1 MFSLGGVGLEGWLF
15 VSRFGEMQ
23 LLLPAAV
30 AAVLM
35 LVQKHA
41 TKPLAV
47 GWMAALALA
56 ILATTVSK
64 VAFIGWGIG
73 IPDIDFTGISG
84 HTMLAMA
91 VYPLLFS
98 TLASQLPPLQQR
110 LSVAAGFVLALLV
123 GQSRLEIDVHSVSE
137 VLAGA
142 MVGGAVSLSVLLNNR
157 LPRKVTN
164 RWLAVVF
171 CGFFGVSLL
180 STSQINPHSW
190 VTEFALMLSGTTTP
204 YTRATV
210 KRLQVLKLQP
220 FQTSQPVPISFYAA
234 IAFHPPT
241 PNLPA
246 SW

>member
-1 MFSLGGVGLEGWLF
+1 
-15 VSRFGEMQ
+15 MQ
-23 LLLPAAV
+23 LLLPAAL

-35 LVQKHA
+35 LAQKHA

-56 ILATTVSK
+56 IVATTVSK
-64 VAFIGWGIG
+64 VAFMGWGIG

-123 GQSRLEIDVHSVSE
+123 GQSRLAIDVHSVSE

-142 MVGGAVSLSVLLNNR
+142 MVGGAVSLSVLLKNR
-157 LPRKVTN
+157 MPRKVTN
-164 RWLAVVF
+164 RWLVVIF

-180 STSQINPHSW
+180 SASQVNPHSW
-190 VTEFALMLSGTTTP
+190 VTEFALMLSGRTTP
-204 YTRATV
+204 YARVKV
-210 KRLQVLKLQP
+210 KRMQVLNLH
-220 FQTSQPVPISFYAA
+220 PVKIAFYAA
-234 IAFHPPT
+234 VADPVNRT
-241 PNLPA
+241 A
-246 SW
+246 AVKKG

>member
-1 MFSLGGVGLEGWLF
+1 M
-15 VSRFGEMQ
+15 
-23 LLLPAAV
+23 
-30 AAVLM
+30 
-35 LVQKHA
+35 
-41 TKPLAV
+41 
-47 GWMAALALA
+47 
-56 ILATTVSK
+56 ATTVSK
-64 VAFIGWGIG
+64 LAFIGWGIG

-142 MVGGAVSLSVLLNNR
+142 MVGAAVSLFALLKNSM
-157 LPRKVTN
+157 PREISSP
-164 RWLAVVF
+164 WLAVVF
-171 CGFFGVSLL
+171 CGFFGASLS
-180 STSQINPHSW
+180 STSQVNPHSW
-190 VTEFALMLSGTTTP
+190 VTEFALMLSGTSTP

-234 IAFHPPT
+234 VAFHPPR